1 MNEAPV
7 RIHPHPRGTPGAP
20 GTPGTPGAQESTL
33 PAAFAQFEPLVAE
46 WSIGSEKARAEK
58 RVSMPIEVLRTFQE
72 AVLPQLER
80 MIQYFNTL
88 PNDPDA
94 LSPED
99 KRLYQLAQMV
109 MEASAPLDLQWTTP
123 DIEDVFPLERIK
135 FLPPSI

>member
-1 MNEAPV
+1 VNESTI
-7 RIHPHPRGTPGAP
+7 RIHPQGRATAV
-20 GTPGTPGAQESTL
+20 AQTTL
-33 PAAFAQFEPLVAE
+33 PPAFSRFEPLVEQWAL
-46 WSIGSEKARAEK
+46 GSEKARAEK
-58 RVSMPIEVLRTFQE
+58 RVATPIELLRSFQQ
-72 AVLPQLER
+72 AVLPDLER

-94 LSPED
+94 LRPED
-99 KRLYQLAQMV
+99 KRLYHLAQMV